1 MNAADDIIIEKQ
13 DKQTGAAMK
22 NDNKDRLGE
31 VFTYKGKPL
40 AASSKT
46 ICTKIGRIKGGQDG
60 AIYDG
65 LLFRF
70 DANGTGQ
77 AYSMESFI
85 QTAEIR
91 LEKNDIISM
100 HSNAVCFG
108 NTFYDPGDRFPLLY
122 SNVYNN
128 YSSENDR
135 REGTCGVYRIVE
147 DGSGFV
153 GELVQVI
160 KVGFTDDLCWKSA
173 PEIKDVRPYG
183 NFIVDTM
190 NNKLYAFTMRDADH
204 KTRYFSFELPELS
217 EGVMNDSYG
226 CRLLTLEKE
235 DIKDKFDCDY
245 SYYLQGACYHE
256 NRIYSLEGF
265 DNYTAAR
272 PRMQVVDLFEK
283 KTIAV
288 MDFMSRGLVSEPEF
302 VCFYNGLLYY
312 SDAAGQLFTFEF
324 I

>member
-1 MNAADDIIIEKQ
+1 MTIN
-13 DKQTGAAMK
+13 DKSNLKT
-22 NDNKDRLGE
+22 
-31 VFTYKGKPL
+31 VFTYTGQPL
-40 AASSKT
+40 AESTKI
-46 ICTKIGRIKGGQDG
+46 ICTKVGNIKGGQDG

-65 LLFRF
+65 LMFRF

-77 AYSMESFI
+77 VYSMESFI

-91 LEKNDIISM
+91 LEKNEILSM

-135 REGTCGVYRIVE
+135 REGICGVYRIVE
-147 DGSGFV
+147 DGSDFV

-160 KVGFTDDLCWKSA
+160 KVGFTDDICWKSA
-173 PEIKDVRPYG
+173 PEFKDVRPYG

-190 NNKLYAFTMRDADH
+190 NSKLYVFIMRDADH

-217 EGVMNDSYG
+217 EGFMNDSYG
-226 CRLLTLEKE
+226 CRLLTLGKE
-235 DIKDKFDCDY
+235 DIPDQFDCDY

-265 DNYTAAR
+265 DNSTAAR
-272 PRMQVVDLFEK
+272 PRMQVVGLAEK

-288 MDFMSRGLVSEPEF
+288 MDFMSWGLVSEPEF
-302 VCFYNGLLYY
+302 ICFYKGLLYY
-312 SDAAGQLFTFEF
+312 SDAAGQLFSFEF